1 MRIMVNRH
9 CELERK
15 TGIGNYSN
23 QVVDAMH
30 RLNSPMTVESFPQG
44 WVKEIESYRARTRIS
59 KLSRSDPRSTLNGT
73 STESSPSPRFLTD
86 RLLRLGKSLHRSWS
100 PEPFCDKSLHRHF
113 RSLSSKCDLYH
124 EPNCIPWE
132 SGMPTITTLPDLSV
146 VLHPE
151 WHPTARIEF
160 YEEHFERGM
169 KQCQRILT
177 TSDFSRRQIVEEL
190 GFPAALVTRTYCGVN
205 PDLRPLP
212 AEAVRQRKQE
222 MGLPEDYLLY
232 VGTLEPRKNL
242 LMLLKAYCSLPA
254 NVRDHCQLVLV
265 GGWGWNT
272 QELAAFLEDQARSRG
287 VMHLGYVPD
296 EQLITLYNGARALLF
311 PSFYE
316 GFGLPPL
323 EMMACGGAVLVST
336 AEALVE
342 TTGGHGHTI
351 DPHDDDGWRSAML
364 RIIQDDEWRDHLRQG
379 VVAWAKRFTW
389 ERCAEETLEAYR
401 LCLDA
406 PSTPTPLRS
415 VIDRLGEP

>member
-23 QVVDAMH
+23 QVVSAMY

-44 WVKEIESYRARTRIS
+44 WVKTIESYRARTRIS
-59 KLSRSDPRSTLNGT
+59 RLSKGEPRVTVNET
-73 STESSPSPRFLTD
+73 SAESSPYPHSLTD
-86 RLLRLGKSLHRSWS
+86 RLLGLGNNLHRSLS
-100 PEPFCDKSLHRHF
+100 PEPFYDKSLHRHF

-132 SGMPTITTLPDLSV
+132 SDMPTITTLPDLSV

-151 WHPTARIEF
+151 WHPKARIEF

-169 KQCQRILT
+169 KQCLRILT
-177 TSDFSRRQIVEEL
+177 ISEFSRRQIVEEL
-190 GFPAALVTRTYCGVN
+190 GFPADRVTRTYCGVN
-205 PDLRPLP
+205 PDLHPLP
-212 AEAVRQRKQE
+212 AEAVRRRKQE
-222 MGLPEDYLLY
+222 IGLPENYLLY

-242 LMLLKAYCSLPA
+242 LMLLHAYCSLPA
-254 NVRDHCQLVLV
+254 KVRDRCPLVLV

-272 QELAAFLEDQARSRG
+272 EELAVFLEDHARSHG

-296 EQLITLYNGARALLF
+296 EQLIALYGGARALLF

-323 EMMACGGAVLVST
+323 EMMSCGGAVLIST

-342 TTGGHGHTI
+342 TTGGHGDAI
-351 DPHDDDGWRSAML
+351 DPHDGDGWRSAML
-364 RIIQDDEWRDHLRQG
+364 RIIQDDEWRDHLCQG
-379 VVAWAKRFTW
+379 VTDWAKRFTW
-389 ERCAEETLEAYR
+389 ERCAKETLEAYR
-401 LCLDA
+401 LSLDA
-406 PSTPTPLRS
+406 VR
-415 VIDRLGEP
+415 